1 MPETTTSKKLVWDQI
16 GEKYYETGVDRGVL
30 FPMANGTYGTGE
42 AWNGLMSVDEQPSGA
57 EPTPLYA
64 NNRKYLE
71 LMSAEEFGMT
81 IGAYTF
87 PKGFNACL
95 GIKELAPGVYVNQQV
110 RTPFGMTYRTLIG
123 NDTEK
128 NAHGYKIHIVYGA
141 TAKPSEKSNK
151 TVNESPEA
159 AEMSWECST
168 TAVDIP
174 GCEPAAHI
182 VIDSTAITKDKL
194 AAIETILYGSDT
206 AASRLPLPNE
216 LATLMGTTPE
226 GTDET

>member
-1 MPETTTSKKLVWDQI
+1 MAKLKWDQI
-16 GEKYYETGVDRGVL
+16 GEKFYETGVDRGVIY
-30 FPMANGTYGTGE
+30 PMEGAAYGAGE

-87 PKGFNACL
+87 PKGFYQCL
-95 GIKELAPGVYVNQQV
+95 GKKELAPGVYVNQQTHV
-110 RTPFGMTYRTLIG
+110 PFGMTYRTLIG

-128 NAHGYKIHIVYGA
+128 NAHGYKIHLVYGA
-141 TAKPSEKSNK
+141 TAKPSEKGNK
-151 TVNESPEA
+151 SVNESPEA

-174 GCEPAAHI
+174 NCDPAAHI
-182 VIDSTAITKDKL
+182 EIDSTTISKEKL
-194 AAIETILYGSDT
+194 EAIEAILYGSESEE
-206 AASRLPLPNE
+206 ARLIMPDE
-216 LATLMGTTPE
+216 LATLMGDAT
-226 GTDET
+226 

>member
-1 MPETTTSKKLVWDQI
+1 MPETKKLVWDQV
-16 GEKYYETGVDRGVL
+16 GEKFYETGVDRGVL
-30 FPMANGTYGTGE
+30 YPMVGGTYATGE

-71 LMSAEEFGMT
+71 LMSVEEFGMT

-87 PKGFNACL
+87 PAGFRQCL
-95 GIKELAPGVYVNQQV
+95 GIKELAEGVYVAQQTRV
-110 RTPFGMTYRTLIG
+110 PFGFTYRTLIG

-128 NAHGYKIHIVYGA
+128 TAHGYKIHLVYNA

-174 GCEPAAHI
+174 NCEPAAHI
-182 VIDSTAITKDKL
+182 EIDSTTITPEKL
-194 AAIETILYGSDT
+194 AEIEAILYGSET
-206 AASRLPLPNE
+206 AAARLIMPDE
-216 LATLMGTTPE
+216 LAELLN
-226 GTDET
+226 DAA

>member
-1 MPETTTSKKLVWDQI
+1 MPDNKKLVWDQV
-16 GEKYYETGVDRGVL
+16 GEKFYETGVDRGVL
-30 FPMANGTYGTGE
+30 FPMAEGAYGAGE

-64 NNRKYLE
+64 NNKKYLE
-71 LMSAEEFGMT
+71 LMSAEDFAMT

-87 PKGFNACL
+87 PAGFRQCL
-95 GIKELAPGVYVNQQV
+95 GVKEIAPGVYVSQQTHV
-110 RTPFGMTYRTLIG
+110 PFGMTYRTLIG

-128 NAHGYKIHIVYGA
+128 NAYGYKIHLVYGA

-168 TAVDIP
+168 TPVEVPNCD
-174 GCEPAAHI
+174 PAAHI
-182 VIDSTAITKDKL
+182 EIDSTKISAETLKS
-194 AAIETILYGSDT
+194 IEDILYGSET
-206 AASRLPLPNE
+206 AASRLIMPDE
-216 LATLMGTTPE
+216 LAQLLAGE
-226 GTDET
+226 AG

>member
-1 MPETTTSKKLVWDQI
+1 MWDQI
-16 GEKYYETGVDRGVL
+16 GEKFYETGVDRGVIY
-30 FPMANGTYGTGE
+30 PMTGAVYGAGE

-71 LMSAEEFGMT
+71 LMSVEEFGMT

-87 PKGFNACL
+87 PQGFYQCL
-95 GIKELAPGVYVNQQV
+95 GKKELAPGVYVSQQNHV
-110 RTPFGMTYRTLIG
+110 PFGMTYRTLIG

-128 NAHGYKIHIVYGA
+128 NAHGYKIHLVYGA
-141 TAKPSEKSNK
+141 TAKPSEKGNK
-151 TVNESPEA
+151 SVNESPEA

-182 VIDSTAITKDKL
+182 EIDSTTISKEKL
-194 AAIETILYGSDT
+194 AEIEAILYGSESEE
-206 AASRLPLPNE
+206 ARLIMPDE
-216 LATLMGTTPE
+216 LATLMG
-226 GTDET
+226 DAA

>member
-1 MPETTTSKKLVWDQI
+1 MAKLMWDQV
-16 GEKYYETGVDRGVL
+16 GEKFYETGVDRGVIY
-30 FPMANGTYGTGE
+30 PMAGAVYGAGE

-71 LMSAEEFGMT
+71 LMSVEEFGMT

-87 PKGFNACL
+87 PQGFYQCL
-95 GIKELAPGVYVNQQV
+95 GKKELAPGVYVSQQNHV
-110 RTPFGMTYRTLIG
+110 PFGMTYRTLIG

-128 NAHGYKIHIVYGA
+128 NAHGYKIHLVYGA
-141 TAKPSEKSNK
+141 TAKPSEKGNK
-151 TVNESPEA
+151 SVNESPEA

-182 VIDSTAITKDKL
+182 EIDSTTISKEKL
-194 AAIETILYGSDT
+194 AEIEAILYGSESEE
-206 AASRLPLPNE
+206 ARLIMPDE
-216 LATLMGTTPE
+216 LATLLGE
-226 GTDET
+226 AA

>member
-1 MPETTTSKKLVWDQI
+1 MPETSKKLVWDQV
-16 GEKYYETGVDRGVL
+16 GEKFYETGVDRGVL
-30 FPMANGTYGTGE
+30 YPMTDGVYGAGE

-71 LMSAEEFGMT
+71 LMSVEEFGMT

-87 PKGFNACL
+87 PKGFRACL
-95 GIKELAPGVYVNQQV
+95 GIKEMAPGVYVTQQDRV
-110 RTPFGMTYRTLIG
+110 PFGMSYRTLIG
-123 NDTEK
+123 NDTKK
-128 NAHGYKIHIVYGA
+128 NAYGYKIHLVYGA

-168 TAVDIP
+168 TAVDVP
-174 GCEPAAHI
+174 NCNPAAHI
-182 VIDSTAITKDKL
+182 EIDSTAVSKETL
-194 AAIETILYGSDT
+194 EAIEAILYGST
-206 AASRLPLPNE
+206 TEAARLPLPTE
-216 LATLMGTTPE
+216 LAQLLAGEAT
-226 GTDET
+226 

>member
-1 MPETTTSKKLVWDQI
+1 MAKLTWDQI
-16 GEKYYETGVDRGVL
+16 GEKFYETGVDRGVL
-30 FPMANGTYGTGE
+30 FPMAGAAYGAGE

-71 LMSAEEFGMT
+71 LLSAEEFGMT

-87 PKGFNACL
+87 PAGFRQCI
-95 GIKELAPGVYVNQQV
+95 GVKEIAEGVYVAQQARV
-110 RTPFGMTYRTLIG
+110 PFGFTYRTMIG

-128 NAHGYKIHIVYGA
+128 TAHGYKIHLVYNA

-159 AEMSWECST
+159 AELSWECST

-174 GCEPAAHI
+174 GMDPSAHI
-182 VIDSTAITKDKL
+182 EIDSTTIAPEKL
-194 AAIETILYGSDT
+194 AAIEAILYGSEEEE
-206 AASRLPLPNE
+206 ARMILPDE
-216 LATLMGTTPE
+216 LVTLLAG
-226 GTDET
+226 